1 MTKTIIQ
8 TLSAKS
14 QLLNASNIDT
24 STRASSF
31 QFSDTDSLMSYGS
44 VTPFITPTNINYIVK
59 PIRKRDP
66 NQAIKNRVWY
76 ANHRQYLIKQ
86 REMDD
91 SSRDIH
97 L

>member
-14 QLLNASNIDT
+14 QLLNSSNIDT

-44 VTPFITPTNINYIVK
+44 VSPFTVPTNLNYIVK
-59 PIRKRDP
+59 PIRKKAVDP
-66 NQAIKNRVWY
+66 NQAIKNRIWN
-76 ANHRQYLIKQ
+76 ANHRQYLI
-86 REMDD
+86 
-91 SSRDIH
+91 
-97 L
+97 